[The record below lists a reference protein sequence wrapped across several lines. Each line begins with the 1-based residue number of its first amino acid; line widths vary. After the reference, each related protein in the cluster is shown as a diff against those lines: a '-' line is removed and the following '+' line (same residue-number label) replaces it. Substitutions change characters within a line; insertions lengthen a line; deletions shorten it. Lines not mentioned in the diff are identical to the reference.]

1 MQEVVNKIY
10 QYVELSGLKIEPQA
24 DVARSQ
30 GLEFIGIVRLPGR
43 IGYNVIVD
51 VNGKTIII
59 STYYRFSQS
68 STKHLSNLKDNGFEF
83 ISNIQLAL
91 LQMNLHY
98 TFIHR
103 NDNPI
108 SLDRRTPIKIEDV
121 ASIEIKKILPFDG
134 FNQYVFFETTT
145 NIIHAIEV
153 IDLLYRKMDLESL
166 T

>member
-10 QYVELSGLKIEPQA
+10 QYVELSKLKIESQEDLA
-24 DVARSQ
+24 GSQ
-30 GLEFIGIVRLPGR
+30 GVEFVGIVRLPER

-51 VNGKTIII
+51 DRGKTVII
-59 STYYRFSQS
+59 STYYTFTQS
-68 STKHLSNLKDNGFEF
+68 ATKYLSNLKDNGFEF
-83 ISNIQLAL
+83 LSNIQLAL

-103 NDNPI
+103 DNAQI
-108 SLDRRTPIKIEDV
+108 SLNSRIPIKIEDM
-121 ASIEIKKILPFDG
+121 ASIEIRKNLPFDG

-145 NIIHAIEV
+145 NVIHAIEV
-153 IDLLYRKMDLESL
+153 IDLLYRKIDLESL